1 MFKSSPTKWKP
12 AQSGNTGSEDFKG
25 KLYADIVDELLCPGS
40 VSFSLKSTFI
50 KLNIYSMFI
59 VKFSPSRWPLAWE
72 ELKMEDLLLWN
83 SLQRGIWKTS
93 RMWTLNWPTWYWM
106 RLSTGTLRH
115 LLHMNLLNK
124 TGATFKAVLPVLCRA
139 ASVSFEDI
147 AGQDLAKQALQEIVI
162 LPYLRPEV
170 IISKCLISTYCFYA
184 FFSLTCNPVSYLLF
198 SCLPDW
204 EHLHVV
210 CFYSARLE
218 MGKPCWYGQKTLK
231 TWKCI
236 IL

>member
-1 MFKSSPTKWKP
+1 
-12 AQSGNTGSEDFKG
+12 
-25 KLYADIVDELLCPGS
+25 
-40 VSFSLKSTFI
+40 
-50 KLNIYSMFI
+50 
-59 VKFSPSRWPLAWE
+59 
-72 ELKMEDLLLWN
+72 MEDLLLWN
-83 SLQRGIWKTS
+83 SLQRGKWKTS
-93 RMWTLNWPTWYWM
+93 RMWTLNWPTWSWM

-162 LPYLRPEV
+162 LPSLRPEV
-170 IISKCLISTYCFYA
+170 IISKCSRCFYA
-184 FFSLTCNPVSYLLF
+184 FFSLTYNPVSYLLF

-204 EHLHVV
+204 GLLHVV
-210 CFYSARLE
+210 CFYSAHLE
-218 MGKPCWYGQKTLK
+218 MGKPCSYVQKTLK
-231 TWKCI
+231 TCKFI